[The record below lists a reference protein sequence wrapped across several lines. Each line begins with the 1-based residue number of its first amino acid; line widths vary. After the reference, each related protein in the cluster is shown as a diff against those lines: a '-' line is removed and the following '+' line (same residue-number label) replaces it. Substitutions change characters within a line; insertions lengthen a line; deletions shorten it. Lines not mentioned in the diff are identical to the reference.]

1 MIANCGPADYN
12 VDETL
17 STLRYASRAK
27 NIENKPRVNED
38 PKDAMIRE
46 FHDEITRLRAELE
59 KYGGSKDLSGQV
71 TKTGPDGEIIV
82 EKIVHV
88 DHSEKMK
95 AMEKEL
101 E

>member
-12 VDETL
+12 TDETV

-27 NIENKPRVNED
+27 NIENKPRINED

-59 KYGGSKDLSGQV
+59 KYGGAQMPKKKKFVKS
-71 TKTGPDGEIIV
+71 TK
-82 EKIVHV
+82 K
-88 DHSEKMK
+88 KKKKLCNKQRWMK
-95 AMEKEL
+95 QTDKSL
-101 E
+101 WTN